1 MIMKKEDTFK
11 ILDPTQRPV
20 EKDESELPGE
30 LLNGWHSI
38 FAHLQSVVQAKP
50 TDLFGQLLDQSRLY
64 RGQLHAHLAQMQDR
78 MDECHSASPEL
89 GKLSLQFEIIA
100 IAHSIWMLSET
111 IHVNPNQSIAD
122 SLGEW
127 IRLETFRIDRNPP
140 VRMDGG
146 HPVLV
151 GVEADSDH
159 YWQWVH
165 RLIMHGRTEMAT
177 RMLLANPKLGRALKE
192 LIHTRLTPLLTRLPY
207 FSSSFSSSENDLA
220 AFVARFSEWRSR
232 VADVFKGR
240 ADNARINRL
249 VDVLSGKT
257 SALTAAASDWK
268 ELFVGYLLL
277 RAPDARKAD
286 LADLALRCFK
296 QKNEQKSPTPFSAD
310 DLILRVFRG
319 DVLSVLAQWNGLMGA
334 RWVSAHLADL
344 LLHCQAFEDRRVASS
359 QVPVREHFLLEYSET
374 LFGSSLWQ
382 LAPSYLAQC
391 EQRGPACMAQLV
403 ETVPI
408 TSERVIHKLLSLCTV
423 WNMGSSRRRIIQR
436 AAAHHW
442 SALPRPRAGSAVRW
456 FLKADD
462 GKGAREV
469 CVEVVR
475 RFLAKESGALQ
486 MLDEIVANVSPA
498 DSMSLKE
505 LTCVFSLH
513 GYAQLRADI
522 HRLRRA
528 LERVTEGDSRVE
540 PPPKR
545 SKMEVEER
553 EEETG
558 EIETEGEAAMLMRKI
573 RLARYAALSVLHDL
587 VVKEVAPR
595 QSWPSLCAEAA
606 ALMTDTMHDL
616 SEQCDL
622 EATNVP
628 SSGYMLTA
636 KQASDLLIKLV
647 DFDLLNKNYPME
659 TFGKKID
666 LKATHLTMTRYL
678 AAVYVS

>member
-192 LIHTRLTPLLTRLPY
+192 LIHTRLTPLLTSLPY

-344 LLHCQAFEDRRVASS
+344 LLHCQAFEDRRVPAARFQFENIFCWNTPKRCSVRLSGNWHRAILRSVSRGDRLAWHNSS
-359 QVPVREHFLLEYSET
+359 KLCRSPPNALFTNSSRCV
-374 LFGSSLWQ
+374 LFGIW
-382 LAPSYLAQC
+382 
-391 EQRGPACMAQLV
+391 
-403 ETVPI
+403 
-408 TSERVIHKLLSLCTV
+408 
-423 WNMGSSRRRIIQR
+423 
-436 AAAHHW
+436 
-442 SALPRPRAGSAVRW
+442 
-456 FLKADD
+456 
-462 GKGAREV
+462 
-469 CVEVVR
+469 
-475 RFLAKESGALQ
+475 
-486 MLDEIVANVSPA
+486 
-498 DSMSLKE
+498 
-505 LTCVFSLH
+505 
-513 GYAQLRADI
+513 
-522 HRLRRA
+522 
-528 LERVTEGDSRVE
+528 
-540 PPPKR
+540 
-545 SKMEVEER
+545 
-553 EEETG
+553 
-558 EIETEGEAAMLMRKI
+558 
-573 RLARYAALSVLHDL
+573 
-587 VVKEVAPR
+587 
-595 QSWPSLCAEAA
+595 
-606 ALMTDTMHDL
+606 
-616 SEQCDL
+616 
-622 EATNVP
+622 
-628 SSGYMLTA
+628 
-636 KQASDLLIKLV
+636 
-647 DFDLLNKNYPME
+647 
-659 TFGKKID
+659 
-666 LKATHLTMTRYL
+666 
-678 AAVYVS
+678 AAVEGGLFSAPPLTTGPRFRVRARVPQCVGF